1 MYLLGWRRWRR
12 TKVHGFV
19 WDVVPWRQPVYYGK
33 VTMMC
38 WSHRNT
44 HEGGS
49 KEHRCLS
56 LSACPSV
63 CVRYV
68 YHSDH
73 IFPDLSY
80 QNRVQY
86 LGEPGSKVCSLRIND
101 LRQSDSGT
109 YVFYLITNHSTEKMP
124 EQAGVQLLVAGVNL
138 KWVKISFSSLTMMV
152 CNQQTH
158 RPPII
163 QKLL

>member
-1 MYLLGWRRWRR
+1 M
-12 TKVHGFV
+12 
-19 WDVVPWRQPVYYGK
+19 
-33 VTMMC
+33 
-38 WSHRNT
+38 
-44 HEGGS
+44 
-49 KEHRCLS
+49 
-56 LSACPSV
+56 
-63 CVRYV
+63 

-86 LGEPGSKVCSLRIND
+86 LGEPGSKVCSLRITD

-138 KWVKISFSSLTMMV
+138 K
-152 CNQQTH
+152 
-158 RPPII
+158 
-163 QKLL
+163 

>member
-1 MYLLGWRRWRR
+1 
-12 TKVHGFV
+12 
-19 WDVVPWRQPVYYGK
+19 
-33 VTMMC
+33 MMC

-73 IFPDLSY
+73 IFPDPSY

-86 LGEPGSKVCSLRIND
+86 LGEPGSKVCSLRITD

-109 YVFYLITNHSTEKMP
+109 YVFYLITNNSTEKMP
-124 EQAGVQLLVAGVNL
+124 EQAGIQLLVAGVNL
-138 KWVKISFSSLTMMV
+138 KQNNDTVQSANALSTHHSKAFIDLQSTQEKIHYFISIFMSF
-152 CNQQTH
+152 
-158 RPPII
+158 
-163 QKLL
+163 LLLS